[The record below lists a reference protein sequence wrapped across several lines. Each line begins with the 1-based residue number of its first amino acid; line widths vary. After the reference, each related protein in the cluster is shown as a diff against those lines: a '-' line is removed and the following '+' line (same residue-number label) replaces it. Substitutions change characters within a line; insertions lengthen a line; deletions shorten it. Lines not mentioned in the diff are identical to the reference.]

1 MPVRHLDFY
10 TTQKNLIS
18 VQPLSTLKDIRLGID
33 GNVWLK
39 KIISQAASEQF
50 LPGIGGTPSCM
61 RKAIEK
67 ELEGFKAASIHPL
80 FVFSGL
86 ALIRKDKTHVNDD
99 PKIFKRNAAWD
110 AVNAGKM
117 DLALSSWNSTH
128 AVHQPDLIHL
138 VIRIL
143 KENSIDYMRAPYG
156 AGAQLVYLERNPK
169 QITHATYAG
178 SELLMF
184 DIDRVIT
191 SIDFAKQTFSVI
203 TKKAVLQ
210 DLMLNDDQ
218 FLDLCI
224 LAGFDYCP
232 TFPPFAEESKFAFK
246 SIHDLLMQ
254 HRTGFNTVKAYADSA
269 QVIKSNYV
277 DLFCRTRCAMRH
289 QPILTDEGHVEPMNV
304 ATAPNDI
311 HEFIGYRLPDEVYY
325 YLSRG
330 VITEPTLNALLSGAI
345 VEFSPLCNGESKE
358 YRNFLMNDIMKLKA
372 QTIALSNA
380 HLYTTYD
387 RKISIVY
394 WFENSSSPENILKI
408 DQSFM
413 PENISQWKPG
423 KKSILKE
430 LKQTGMPCPDYAFC
444 LDMISNPAEAAATV
458 LPKGADKPA
467 PLATLIE
474 VQGRHLTKL
483 LQLRGFIEADHQP
496 SAYGKSVVDTF
507 KIHTTAPN
515 ESQDALFLALELIRA
530 ELLTSRPYSHSYSKK
545 PAQES
550 QAATKAIRL
559 AARTASLLS
568 ARFKGIKSWAGPLN
582 RDLLAFNS
590 INRVLTRNLRH
601 LSEAVLLEMLLGGEC
616 QRDTLD
622 YTDLAASMP
631 FAYEPSTVLGILV
644 KEYLE
649 TLTVNANANSNK
661 IDKDQAIQQVEEQIG
676 ATSLSSL
683 AHPIKDEL
691 QRGFAFWE
699 VVCDAVKSLS
709 ASNAISKELAQEFQE
724 ANNWV
729 KSRKV

>member
-1 MPVRHLDFY
+1 MGVRHLDFY

-18 VQPLSTLKDIRLGID
+18 VQPLTTLKDIRLGID

-50 LPGIGGTPSCM
+50 LAGIGGMPSCM

-86 ALIRKDKTHVNDD
+86 ALIRKDKAHFNED
-99 PKIFKRNAAWD
+99 PKISKRNAAWD

-117 DLALSSWNSTH
+117 ELALSHWSSSH
-128 AVHQPDLIHL
+128 VHQPDLIHL

-143 KENSIDYMRAPYG
+143 KENNIDYMRAPYG

-169 QITHATYAG
+169 QIIHATYAG

-184 DIDRVIT
+184 DTDRVIT
-191 SIDFAKQTFSVI
+191 SIDFTKQTFSVI
-203 TKKAVLQ
+203 SKKAVLQ
-210 DLMLNDDQ
+210 DLMLTNDQ

-232 TFPPFAEESKFAFK
+232 TFPPLAAESAFSFK
-246 SIHDLLMQ
+246 GIHELLQ
-254 HRTGFNTVKAYADSA
+254 LHRTGFNAVQAHADSS
-269 QVIKSNYV
+269 QVIKTNYV
-277 DLFCRTRCAMRH
+277 DQFCRTRCAMRH

-304 ATAPNDI
+304 AHAPTDI

-330 VITEPTLNALLSGAI
+330 VITEPTLNTLLSGSI
-345 VEFSPLCNGESKE
+345 LEFSPLCNGETKE
-358 YRNFLMNDIMKLKA
+358 YRSFLTSDITKMKA
-372 QTIALSNA
+372 QTIALLKG
-380 HLYTTYD
+380 HLHTVYD

-394 WFENSSSPENILKI
+394 WYENNNAPEHILKP
-408 DQSFM
+408 DPLFK
-413 PENISQWKPG
+413 PESISQWKAG
-423 KKSILKE
+423 KRSILKD
-430 LKQTGMPCPDYAFC
+430 LKQTGMARPDYAFC
-444 LDMISNPAEAAATV
+444 LDMVSNATEAAATI
-458 LPKGADKPA
+458 LPKGAEKPA
-467 PLATLIE
+467 PLASLIE

-483 LQLRGFIEADHQP
+483 LQLRGFIELTHQP
-496 SAYGKSVVDTF
+496 SAYGKCIVDTF
-507 KIHTTAPN
+507 KIHTTAPY
-515 ESQDALFLALELIRA
+515 ESQGALFLALELVRA
-530 ELLTSRPYSHSYSKK
+530 EMLTSRSYSPNYTKK
-545 PAQES
+545 AVLEN

-559 AARTASLLS
+559 VTRTASLLG
-568 ARFKGIKSWAGPLN
+568 ARFKGAKSWAGPLS

-590 INRVLTRNLRH
+590 INKILTRGLRH
-601 LSEAVLLEMLLGGEC
+601 LSEAVVLEMLLGNEC
-616 QRDTLD
+616 QKDTLD
-622 YTDLAASMP
+622 FTELAASMP

-649 TLTVNANANSNK
+649 ILTLNASSNNNK
-661 IDKDQAIQQVEEQIG
+661 LDKDLAVQQVEEHIG

-683 AHPIKDEL
+683 ANTVKEEL

-699 VVCDAVKSLS
+699 VVCDAVKSLA

-724 ANNWV
+724 ANNWT
-729 KSRKV
+729 KTRKI

>member
-50 LPGIGGTPSCM
+50 LAGIGGTPSCM

-86 ALIRKDKTHVNDD
+86 ALIRKDKSYVNDD
-99 PKIFKRNAAWD
+99 PKISKRNAAWD

-117 DLALSSWNSTH
+117 ELALSSWNSSYV
-128 AVHQPDLIHL
+128 VHQPDLIHL

-143 KENSIDYMRAPYG
+143 KENNIDYMRAPYG

-169 QITHATYAG
+169 QIINATYAG

-191 SIDFAKQTFSVI
+191 SIDFTRQTFSVI
-203 TKKAVLQ
+203 SKKAVLQ
-210 DLMLNDDQ
+210 DLMLSDDQ

-232 TFPPFAEESKFAFK
+232 TFPPLATEGVFALK
-246 SIHDLLMQ
+246 SIHDLLQQ
-254 HRTGFNTVKAYADSA
+254 HRNGFNAVKAYAESS
-269 QVIKSNYV
+269 QIVKSNYV
-277 DLFCRTRCAMRH
+277 DQFCRTRCAMRH

-304 ATAPNDI
+304 ANAPSDI

-330 VITEPTLNALLSGAI
+330 VITEPTLNSILSGNV
-345 VEFSPLCNGESKE
+345 VEFSPLCNGETKE
-358 YRNFLMNDIMKLKA
+358 YRNFLTTDIMKMRA
-372 QTIALSNA
+372 HTVALLRA
-380 HLYTTYD
+380 HLIAFYHE

-394 WFENSSSPENILKI
+394 WFENSSAPEHILKPDPAFKI
-408 DQSFM
+408 ESV
-413 PENISQWKPG
+413 SQWKAG
-423 KKSILKE
+423 KRSILKD
-430 LKQTGMPCPDYAFC
+430 LKQTGMPRPDYAFC
-444 LDMISNPAEAAATV
+444 LDMISNPSEAAATI
-458 LPKGADKPA
+458 LPKNAEKPA
-467 PLATLIE
+467 PLATMIE

-483 LQLRGFIEADHQP
+483 LQLRGFIEPNHQP
-496 SAYGKSVVDTF
+496 SAYGKSIVDTF
-507 KIHTTAPN
+507 KVHTTAPHDHN
-515 ESQDALFLALELIRA
+515 YTKKAVLEN
-530 ELLTSRPYSHSYSKK
+530 
-545 PAQES
+545 

-559 AARTASLLS
+559 VTRTASLIS
-568 ARFKGIKSWAGPLN
+568 ARFKGVKPWAGPLS

-590 INRVLTRNLRH
+590 VNKALTRGLRH
-601 LSEAVLLEMLLGGEC
+601 LSEAVLLEMLLGNEC
-616 QRDTLD
+616 QKDTLD
-622 YTDLAASMP
+622 FTELAAAMP

-649 TLTVNANANSNK
+649 TLSLNALANNNK
-661 IDKDQAIQQVEEQIG
+661 LDKDLAIQQVEEHIG

-683 AHPIKDEL
+683 ANTVKEEL

-699 VVCDAVKSLS
+699 VVCDAVKSLA

-724 ANNWV
+724 ANNWT
-729 KSRKV
+729 KSRKI